1 MKKEILDVKIR
12 LCLAI
17 VIGLVILNGSF
28 ADNVLKAEEVKK
40 EFKIGL
46 AVLKDNIY
54 YHVSRTAFVNV
65 LEKDKDITVAFKLL
79 DAYGDDEAYRLGLE
93 RRLNID
99 KVDLVFTTGTRSTL
113 PAIEIVKDKDIPL
126 VFTAVAS
133 PVKSG
138 IVETLEQRKSN
149 VTGTH
154 CGVPAYP
161 QVMTI
166 KKIVP
171 NVKTIGIVYTKDES
185 NAEVQTEDFKKAAS
199 QLEIRVLTS
208 TVSKDCKTIEEV
220 AVATRE
226 LIGKVDVIVAHQDTS
241 ISRYGKGMIDEAT
254 KNNIPTYVS
263 LEQLVSEGA
272 TFSLGIDFGA
282 IGRQAGEQALRILKD
297 NIYAGDIPVGTD
309 KNYSLTI
316 NLSAAEKI
324 GLSIP
329 IQVLSSASK
338 LIR

>member
-1 MKKEILDVKIR
+1 MKKEILDVKVR

-17 VIGLVILNGSF
+17 AIGLVILNGSF

-46 AVLKDNIY
+46 AVLKNNVD
-54 YHVSRTAFVNV
+54 YHTSRAAFVTV
-65 LEKDKDITVAFKLL
+65 LEGTKDMGMVFKLL

-93 RRLNID
+93 RLLNID

-113 PAIEIVKDKDIPL
+113 PAIEIVKDIPL
-126 VFTAVAS
+126 VFTAVAA

-138 IVETLEQRKSN
+138 IVESLEQRKSN

-154 CGVPAYP
+154 CSVPAYP
-161 QVMTI
+161 QVMAI

-185 NAEVQTEDFKKAAS
+185 NAEIQTEDFKKAAA

-226 LIGKVDVIVAHQDTS
+226 LIGKVDVLVAHQDTS

-263 LEQLVSEGA
+263 LEQLLSEGA